1 MGPAESL
8 SRRIQVARE
17 SAFERLRQGESG
29 GALAAH
35 LTRDFEAPIVEMM
48 ASRFRGAGLGTGSG
62 TGIVILTTGGFGR
75 REFAPY
81 SDLDLVFLCRNEP
94 DETVIGLATSI
105 LGPIWDARLDAGHA
119 VRSVEEAMSLS
130 ATDLTAATAM
140 LEARYLIGDE
150 QLLSDFLTQYNAS
163 ASGPDGLV
171 RRLREEQ
178 EKRHR
183 TFGDTIYLLEP
194 DIKSGPGGYRDLC
207 VGRWAAHARFGT
219 GDPEAL
225 VAQGQMLRQQAESFE
240 RARQWILRTR
250 IALHLVA
257 KRKIDHLRFD
267 LQEQIGPILYGNV
280 SEAPGRIRSEVAP
293 VVEAL
298 MGDHQIHARTIVRET
313 ERLLQ
318 RAVADL
324 DREPTNFPLVLSSA
338 GRGVDPNFVIR
349 DGLLEV
355 LAPDIFEQKPSEMM
369 RLFAASLERKIP
381 VGLRSSDWITE
392 LCAETPGLLSGD
404 PEAARWFL
412 QVLTNPNDAGT
423 PSRLEQMQDVGLLSS
438 LIPEWGPVTGR
449 VQYDLY
455 HVYTVDQHSHHS
467 VAMLKALARREWI
480 DQFPIQVEQM
490 ALVEEPRALYVAMF
504 LHDAGKPLG
513 PHHPKNGAE
522 LGARIAARLGLN
534 ADEVE
539 RVRFLILHHLTLAHI
554 SQRRDLSDSR
564 TIEHTA
570 QIVGT
575 AAALIEL
582 YVLTF
587 SDLCS
592 VGPGTL
598 TPWKENLL
606 RELFMRTLAYV
617 RHGPESVEAD
627 LRERVLARRQR
638 VTEFYDEGRPV
649 DDVKTIVDSLPD
661 RYFIENTTARAKA
674 HVELIRNR
682 KGPCAVDFVHHEKR
696 GFTEMILVAEDVP
709 GLLATVTGVLYA
721 NRVDI
726 LEASIYTRPRP
737 GGSSDEALDIF
748 RIRRAHHGAIDDESR
763 LQSIRAD
770 LEATLSGIRP
780 VAELVAA
787 RPRTSSMFERAKPK
801 VPPTEVALNNEF
813 SPRFTIIDVFTE
825 DRAGVLYR
833 IARVLYECGLDIRR
847 AKVGVEADRV
857 ADVFYVRDRD
867 HHGQVTDPARLASI
881 EAALLSALAVP
892 RT

>member
-1 MGPAESL
+1 MGPAETL

-17 SAFERLRQGESG
+17 SAFEHLRQGTDG
-29 GALAAH
+29 VALAAN
-35 LTRDFEAPIVEMM
+35 LTRDFEAPIVDMM
-48 ASRFRGAGLGTGSG
+48 ASRFRAAGIGTGSG

-81 SDLDLVFLCRNEP
+81 SDLDLVFLCRDEP
-94 DETVIGLATSI
+94 DETMIGLASSI
-105 LGPIWDARLDAGHA
+105 LGPIWDARLDAGHS

-150 QLLSDFLTQYNAS
+150 QLLAEFLIQYNAS
-163 ASGPDGLV
+163 SSGPGGLV

-207 VGRWAAHARFGT
+207 VGRWAARARFGT
-219 GDPEAL
+219 GEPDAL
-225 VAQGQMLRQQAESFE
+225 VAQGQMLRPQAESFE
-240 RARQWILRTR
+240 RARQWLLRTR

-267 LQEQIGPILYGNV
+267 LQEQIGPLLYPNV
-280 SEAPGRIRSEVAP
+280 TEAPGRVRSEVAP

-298 MGDHQIHARTIVRET
+298 MGDHQIHARTIVRKT
-313 ERLLQ
+313 ERLMQ
-318 RAVADL
+318 RAEADL
-324 DREPTNFPLVLSSA
+324 EREPTNFPLVLSSA

-355 LAPDIFEQKPSEMM
+355 LSPDIFEQRPSEMM

-392 LCAETPGLLSGD
+392 ICAESPGLLEGD
-404 PEAARWFL
+404 PDAARWFL
-412 QVLTNPNDAGT
+412 QVLMDISDSGT
-423 PSRLEQMQDVGLLSS
+423 PSRLEQVQDVGLLAS
-438 LIPEWGPVTGR
+438 LIPEWIPVTGR

-467 VAMLKALARREWI
+467 VAMLKALARKEWI

-490 ALVEEPRALYVAMF
+490 TLVEDPRALYVAML
-504 LHDAGKPLG
+504 LHDAGKPMG
-513 PHHPKNGAE
+513 PHHPRNGAE
-522 LGARIAARLGLN
+522 LGAKIAARLGLTP
-534 ADEVE
+534 DEVE
-539 RVRFLILHHLTLAHI
+539 RVRFLILNHLTLAHI

-570 QIVGT
+570 EIVGS
-575 AAALIEL
+575 AQALIEL

-587 SDLCS
+587 SDLYS

-598 TPWKENLL
+598 TPWKDNLL
-606 RELFMRTLAYV
+606 RELFQRTLAYV
-617 RHGPESVEAD
+617 RFGPESVEAEM
-627 LRERVLARRQR
+627 RERVLARRQR
-638 VTEFYDEGRPV
+638 VTEFHEEGKV
-649 DDVKTIVDSLPD
+649 DDAVKAIVDSLPD
-661 RYFIENTTARAKA
+661 RYFIENSTARAKA
-674 HVELIRNR
+674 HVMMSVNR
-682 KGPCAVDFVHHEKR
+682 KGPCAVDFVHHKKR
-696 GFTEMILVAEDVP
+696 GYTEMIIVAEDVP
-709 GLLATVTGVLYA
+709 GMLATVTGVLYA
-721 NRVDI
+721 NRIDI
-726 LEASIYTRPRP
+726 LEASIYTRMRP
-737 GGSSDEALDIF
+737 DGSSEALDIF

-763 LQSIRAD
+763 LQSIRVD
-770 LEATLSGIRP
+770 LEATLSGLRP

-801 VPPTEVALNNEF
+801 VPPTEVTLNNEF
-813 SPRFTIIDVFTE
+813 SPRFTIIDIFTE
-825 DRAGVLYR
+825 DRPGVLYTMS
-833 IARVLYECGLDIRR
+833 RVFHEAGLDIRR

-857 ADVFYVRDRD
+857 ANMFYVRDRD
-867 HHGQVTDPARLASI
+867 HHGKITEPERLASI
-881 EAALLSALAVP
+881 EAALIKALAVS